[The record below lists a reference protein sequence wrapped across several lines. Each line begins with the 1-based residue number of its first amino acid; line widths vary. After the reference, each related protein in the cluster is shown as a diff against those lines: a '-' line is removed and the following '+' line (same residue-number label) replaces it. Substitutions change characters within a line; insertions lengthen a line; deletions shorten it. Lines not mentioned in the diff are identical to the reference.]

1 MRREGAPDL
10 DAVTCVVR
18 LDQHD
23 LHRVEDGARPGS
35 GRHAGKIERT
45 GRCEH
50 QGCGRPSDLDAG
62 FAMADIDQAVRDLRV
77 ERIETAR
84 DVILLSRRR
93 HELPLVGTE
102 AERSEE
108 HTSELQSL
116 MRITYAVFCLK
127 KNNNKPYTYLKTDNT
142 NKNKYNK

>member
-93 HELPLVGTE
+93 HE
-102 AERSEE
+102 RSEE
-108 HTSELQSL
+108 HTSELQAL
-116 MRITYAVFCLK
+116 MRISYAVSCLK
-127 KNNNKPYTYLKTDNT
+127 K
-142 NKNKYNK
+142 KNMKRE

>member
-1 MRREGAPDL
+1 MRISDWSSDVCSSDLFKDSPDMRREGAPDL

-62 FAMADIDQAVRDLRV
+62 FAMADIDQAARDLRV
-77 ERIETAR
+77 
-84 DVILLSRRR
+84 
-93 HELPLVGTE
+93 
-102 AERSEE
+102 
-108 HTSELQSL
+108 
-116 MRITYAVFCLK
+116 
-127 KNNNKPYTYLKTDNT
+127 
-142 NKNKYNK
+142 